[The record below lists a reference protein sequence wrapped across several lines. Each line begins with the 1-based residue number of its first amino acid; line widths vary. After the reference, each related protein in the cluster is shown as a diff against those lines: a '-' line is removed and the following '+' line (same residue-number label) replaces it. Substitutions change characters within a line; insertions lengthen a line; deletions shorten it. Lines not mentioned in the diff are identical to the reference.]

1 MQHRAFLQHAI
12 GHFRH
17 SRAFLQRDI
26 GHFRHSRAFLQQA
39 LLQRKQQ
46 GLIYMLYML
55 YLVIIVYFHSL
66 DSGIHL

>member
-1 MQHRAFLQHAI
+1 MQHRAFLQH
-12 GHFRH
+12 
-17 SRAFLQRDI
+17 DI
-26 GHFRHSRAFLQQA
+26 GHFLHIREFLQRA

-66 DSGIHL
+66 DSGILL